1 MIYLLFMN
9 DMRCDHVEEIRPVA
23 WADNEQELRNALER
37 EAVEPYTS
45 PRFDGPVPWHKTFR
59 VGGPFEWLNVSTAK
73 IMASNTLVAIEGRL
87 YRPLDVTHVSALP
100 ARDEAS

>member
-9 DMRCDHVEEIRPVA
+9 DMRRDHVEEIHPVA
-23 WADNEQELRNALER
+23 WADNEQELRDALER
-37 EAVEPYTS
+37 EAVEPYT
-45 PRFDGPVPWHKTFR
+45 TFR
-59 VGGPFEWLNVSTAK
+59 VGGPFEWLNVRTAQ

-100 ARDEAS
+100 TNRDEAS